1 MSTLIAAKLEGVSL
15 HYKDVTAL
23 DDVSLEIPGGCMAGL
38 IGPDGVGK
46 SSLLALISCARKIQQ
61 GRIEVLGPCCLHA
74 ARAGQKPVPY
84 PFRC

>member
-23 DDVSLEIPGGCMAGL
+23 DDVSLEIPGGCMVGL

-46 SSLLALISCARKIQQ
+46 
-61 GRIEVLGPCCLHA
+61 
-74 ARAGQKPVPY
+74 
-84 PFRC
+84 